1 MNQGIIAWIVV
12 SKLCMTLKEQAFK
25 DEDDKDDYLA
35 MHVYPNNDIKGSKLY
50 KAANAIIRS
59 TYRST
64 QTVMLYLKLPNAQEY
79 IDSNKLLNLVSDYQ
93 IWSISE
99 LEKPSLKVLGLAT
112 MPEQQQDG
120 RLKRLFLKRNC
131 YHTRD

>member
-79 IDSNKLLNLVSDYQ
+79 IDSNKLLNLVLD
-93 IWSISE
+93 
-99 LEKPSLKVLGLAT
+99 T
-112 MPEQQQDG
+112 MD
-120 RLKRLFLKRNC
+120 RDTDLFFNVRIFSTHPFESNRC
-131 YHTRD
+131 